1 MSMQQYPRNPIEKRK
16 QEVRKNS
23 RNAAVSVIGGVGG
36 GLLLWVLT
44 SSATF
49 MVLGLVLA
57 VVGGFYFY
65 NQVKKTINHRD
76 NY

>member
-16 QEVRKNS
+16 QDVRKNA
-23 RNAAVSVIGGVGG
+23 RNGVISVAGGVGG
-36 GLLLWVLT
+36 GVLLWALT
-44 SSATF
+44 GSAVF

-65 NQVKKTINHRD
+65 NQVQKTINHRD